1 MEHSFIKYLNS
12 LKKFVCSEK
21 ASEVFSATSNTL
33 LVSLFKSTQFEHLYR
48 KLYIRN

>member
-21 ASEVFSATSNTL
+21 ASEVFSSTSNTL
-33 LVSLFKSTQFEHLYR
+33 LVSLSESSQFEHLYR
-48 KLYIRN
+48 KLHNRN